1 MAVIDIL
8 KTATLLRDLN
18 PYDTDPT
25 LDKQFVEAV
34 CTSQDVRTFTNYR
47 GPLKPDEERY
57 LMSAAD
63 LEQCVGHWPF
73 LHTLTIYAF
82 SSLGDE
88 DQSEEE
94 QSTENVKQSSTICD
108 AQREITK
115 TPPSPTCHIQSLRLE
130 NGHITDLQLY
140 RLTVSSHSSL
150 HIVFFQDL
158 TGFTNA
164 GLRTW
169 LAAAGPAITDLTLKR
184 TPVSGRTY
192 DEEYAIDAMIPVM
205 VNLRMLDVEGDVVS
219 DLAVKRKEYNWAA
232 AGMKGPDW
240 KRFEAPSITIANAPG
255 VNPHGLISALK
266 CTDWSRVCVHRLFLD
281 GDGELKTQADMVARE
296 REIFFSSPQY

>member
-1 MAVIDIL
+1 M
-8 KTATLLRDLN
+8 
-18 PYDTDPT
+18 
-25 LDKQFVEAV
+25 
-34 CTSQDVRTFTNYR
+34 
-47 GPLKPDEERY
+47 
-57 LMSAAD
+57 
-63 LEQCVGHWPF
+63 
-73 LHTLTIYAF
+73 
-82 SSLGDE
+82 
-88 DQSEEE
+88 
-94 QSTENVKQSSTICD
+94 
-108 AQREITK
+108 
-115 TPPSPTCHIQSLRLE
+115 
-130 NGHITDLQLY
+130 
-140 RLTVSSHSSL
+140 
-150 HIVFFQDL
+150 
-158 TGFTNA
+158 
-164 GLRTW
+164 
-169 LAAAGPAITDLTLKR
+169 TLKR